1 MIFLTATLSL
11 CHMFDQLPKDLY
23 LLSALCCSLP
33 LLCCSWF
40 FFRACI
46 KNRGQSSM
54 EATSFEKKKSVQP
67 ITFTARWTLC
77 TGSANQKRIRL
88 NLHSAIFA
96 NLLFTSLHLFPLSM
110 VQSLSCLP
118 SVSHL
123 ASLPCAL
130 NLFCHSAFQSSH
142 LHLILGRQRTLCK
155 STPSASP
162 PPPASRLLPW
172 LTLQ

>member
-54 EATSFEKKKSVQP
+54 EATSFEKKKSVHP

-77 TGSANQKRIRL
+77 TGSANQKRIR
-88 NLHSAIFA
+88 LHSAIFA